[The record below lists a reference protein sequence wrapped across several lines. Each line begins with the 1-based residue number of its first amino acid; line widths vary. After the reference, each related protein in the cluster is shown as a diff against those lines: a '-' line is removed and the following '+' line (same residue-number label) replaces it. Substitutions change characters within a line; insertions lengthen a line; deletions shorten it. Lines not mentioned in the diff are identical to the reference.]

1 MHLLVHLFFWY
12 SICFIKP
19 MMKSILKIILTT
31 IAVLILANV
40 LPGVSVDGFMTSL
53 WVAIVLSLLRL
64 IVRPI
69 LVILTLPITLVT
81 FGLFLLVINGVLIL
95 LADYFIGGFEIN
107 GFWIAVLF
115 SILLS
120 IFQSILFQF
129 LKEDVKQLNRRN

>member
-1 MHLLVHLFFWY
+1 
-12 SICFIKP
+12 
-19 MMKSILKIILTT
+19 MMKSIFKIILTT

-64 IVRPI
+64 LVRPV

-107 GFWIAVLF
+107 GFWIAILF

>member
-1 MHLLVHLFFWY
+1 
-12 SICFIKP
+12 
-19 MMKSILKIILTT
+19 MKSILKIILTT

-40 LPGVSVDGFMTSL
+40 LPGVSVDGFITSL

-64 IVRPI
+64 IVRPV

-81 FGLFLLVINGVLIL
+81 FGLFLLVINGILIL

-129 LKEDVKQLNRRN
+129 LKEDAKQQNRRN